1 MIRACVGGAGRGW
14 GWGWGGGGRADKRSH
29 SGDRHTFLSEKE
41 TPEKY
46 RGNKRGG
53 GGALMTEQQCAL
65 YDMLF

>member
-1 MIRACVGGAGRGW
+1 MGGGVVG
-14 GWGWGGGGRADKRSH
+14 GGGGRADKGSH

-53 GGALMTEQQCAL
+53 GGINDRATMCTV
-65 YDMLF
+65 